1 MDNIQSFQALYA
13 YAITAIVLCTNLLI
27 LWIYSGTVRS
37 KTKIAINPEDAEQF
51 KTRLEEFDPPEVRRV
66 LRAHAN
72 AQAAIVPFLILGLVY
87 VLIGGTAST
96 AKIIFAIF
104 TVARLLHSIAY
115 LAAKQPW
122 RSIFFVIASLALGAL
137 LVVTVIKLCQGSFQ

>member
-13 YAITAIVLCTNLLI
+13 YALTALVLTTNLII
-27 LWIYSGTVRS
+27 LWVYSGVVRS
-37 KTKIAINPEDAEQF
+37 KTKVAINPEDADQF
-51 KTRLEEFDPPEVRRV
+51 KTKLEEFDPPEVRRV

-72 AQAAIVPFLILGLVY
+72 AQASIFPFLFLGLVY

-96 AKIIFAIF
+96 AKIIFGIF
-104 TVARLLHSIAY
+104 TIARLLHSIVY

-122 RSIFFVIASLALGAL
+122 RSIMFGIASLALGAL
-137 LVVTVIKLCQGSFQ
+137 IVVTAIKLCQGSFQ